1 MAKKKSPFA
10 GTFWLLSG
18 LSLLTSLMLC
28 PPSLADIYKFV
39 DARGRVHFSD
49 RPLGSGYRLV
59 LRSRKGWKPHQAPY
73 RTRNI
78 ERFRPVI
85 QQAAQHFQ
93 VDPALVHAVIAA
105 ESGYDPDAVS
115 SAGAVGL
122 MQLMPDTARR
132 YGARDRRN
140 PLQNVHA
147 GVAYLKDLLQQFQA
161 LDLALAAYN
170 AGENAVA
177 RYGNRIPPYRETQTY
192 VQRVLANYRRLR
204 STS

>member
-1 MAKKKSPFA
+1 MANKKAPVA
-10 GTFWLLSG
+10 ATFWLLTG
-18 LSLLTSLMLC
+18 LSLITSLLLC
-28 PPSLADIYKFV
+28 PPSFADIYKFV
-39 DARGRVHFSD
+39 DAKGRVHFSD

-59 LRSRKGWKPHQAPY
+59 LRSREGWKP
-73 RTRNI
+73 
-78 ERFRPVI
+78 RPVPDRASNIARFTPAI

-105 ESGYDPDAVS
+105 ESGYDPEAVS

-140 PLQNVHA
+140 PLQNIRA
-147 GVAYLKDLLQQFQA
+147 GVAYLKDLLHQFQA
-161 LDLALAAYN
+161 LELALAAYN

-192 VQRVLANYRRLR
+192 VRRVLANYRRLR

>member
-1 MAKKKSPFA
+1 MARNWSPLA
-10 GTFWLLSG
+10 STFWLLVG
-18 LSLLTSLMLC
+18 LAALICPLLYQ
-28 PPSLADIYKFV
+28 PSMADIYKYV

-59 LRSRKGWKPHQAPY
+59 LRSRKGWKPKRVPDRAG
-73 RTRNI
+73 NVK
-78 ERFRPVI
+78 RFSPVI
-85 QQAAQHFQ
+85 RQAANHYQ

-140 PLQNVHA
+140 PLQNIHA

-204 STS
+204 TTS